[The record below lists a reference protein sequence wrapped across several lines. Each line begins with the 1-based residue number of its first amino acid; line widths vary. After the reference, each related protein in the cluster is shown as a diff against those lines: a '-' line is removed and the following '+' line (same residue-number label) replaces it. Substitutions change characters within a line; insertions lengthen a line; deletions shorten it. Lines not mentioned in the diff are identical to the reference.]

1 MRPAEARDYFRKLV
15 KSYFAKANVIYG
27 RQSHAA
33 KTGIP
38 LVSLT
43 SGNVKRS
50 RDDCGYDIDGIPIY
64 CYPSSMNITIDL
76 FTHGTPVVVSGETVA
91 HDNTA
96 IDEMTAFADFL
107 GSRHVVEWCNR
118 YDMSI
123 SIDGDAQDLT
133 ALVNDTAY
141 EYRSRLSVWLNF
153 VQTAVGNAALLSE
166 QSIQYPTGIIDPET
180 GAAAYAPHDPETSAT
195 EPDENTATIIPYYYG
210 STHVG
215 GSEELAAEDAH
226 FFEAAVVNSN
236 DKEESHEQQL

>member
-1 MRPAEARDYFRKLV
+1 MRPAEARGYFRKLV

-33 KTGIP
+33 KTEIP
-38 LVSLT
+38 LVCLT

-50 RDDCGYDIDGIPIY
+50 RDNCEYEIDGQPVY

-76 FTHGTPVVVSGETVA
+76 FTHGAPVIVNDWTVA
-91 HDNTA
+91 HDNIA

-141 EYRSRLSVWLNF
+141 EYRSRLNVWLNF

-166 QSIQYPTGIIDPET
+166 KNIQYPTGTIDPET
-180 GAAAYAPHDPETSAT
+180 GEEAYAPHDPERS
-195 EPDENTATIIPYYYG
+195 EIGPNEDTAIIVPSYDDSTI
-210 STHVG
+210 G
-215 GSEELAAEDAH
+215 GSEELAFEDAP
-226 FFEAAVVNSN
+226 FFDTVEFNMN
-236 DKEESHEQQL
+236 NEEE

>member
-1 MRPAEARDYFRKLV
+1 MRPAEARGYFRKLV

-33 KTGIP
+33 KTEIP
-38 LVSLT
+38 LVCLT

-50 RDDCGYDIDGIPIY
+50 RDNCEYEIDGQPVY

-76 FTHGTPVVVSGETVA
+76 FTHGAPVIVNEWTVA
-91 HDNTA
+91 HDNIA

-141 EYRSRLSVWLNF
+141 EYRSRLNVWLNF

-166 QSIQYPTGIIDPET
+166 KNIQYPTGTIDPET
-180 GAAAYAPHDPETSAT
+180 GEEAYTPHDPERS
-195 EPDENTATIIPYYYG
+195 EIGPNEDTAIIVPSYDD
-210 STHVG
+210 SSIG
-215 GSEELAAEDAH
+215 GSEELAFEDAP
-226 FFEAAVVNSN
+226 FFDTVEFNMN
-236 DKEESHEQQL
+236 NEEE